1 MDMLQRGIESKG
13 LRPLLLSHMEGS
25 HVADDVGALVM
36 DECCEA
42 VGSVIREH
50 ARALQEQV
58 ARRLG
63 VTLIEEEDFA
73 RRTRQ

>member
-1 MDMLQRGIESKG
+1 MDMLRRGIDNEG
-13 LRPLLLSHMEGS
+13 LRPLLFIYMEGS
-25 HVADDVGALVM
+25 HVPDDVGALVM

-42 VGSVIREH
+42 GRAIRQR
-50 ARALQEQV
+50 ARALQERV

-73 RRTRQ
+73 RRTKQ